1 MLSNSSVPFQL
12 ILVHPSC
19 PPVIL
24 TALVHTFPQ
33 SSLCTSLSVEMSIY
47 SSVKTDFSHPPQ
59 ICLSYHLSTGQ
70 RFLCIIYLG
79 FWLVTVYTGVCF
91 NSFVMV
97 TWTEFR
103 CECGCKSGR
112 LVFMCWWSW
121 EICVMLLWGGERV
134 GLRGGFDCVIA
145 GRTGCYVVEDGVRWP
160 GVGLLREH

>member
-24 TALVHTFPQ
+24 TALEHTFPQ

-59 ICLSYHLSTGQ
+59 VCLSYHLSTGQ

-112 LVFMCWWSW
+112 LVFMCWRGNGNWGQVEWSGGKNVFVGELIADLVISKW
-121 EICVMLLWGGERV
+121 IALLMLFLFV
-134 GLRGGFDCVIA
+134 GC
-145 GRTGCYVVEDGVRWP
+145 GR
-160 GVGLLREH
+160 